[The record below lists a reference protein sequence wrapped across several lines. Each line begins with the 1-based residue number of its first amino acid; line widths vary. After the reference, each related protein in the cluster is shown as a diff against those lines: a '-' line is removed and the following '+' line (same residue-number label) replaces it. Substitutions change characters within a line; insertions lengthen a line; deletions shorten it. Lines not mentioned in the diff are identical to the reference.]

1 MLQQLIAK
9 TAPFVAL
16 TLLIVSATGCASD
29 KQVVAQSSQFHS
41 GLQPAVMTDPEL
53 DGYINEVGARI
64 VRAAAEVDRERGGK
78 TRDGKDDAWMF
89 SDKMKFYL
97 VNSKTLNAF
106 TTGGEKM
113 YIYNELL
120 QNARSEDELAA
131 VMSHEY
137 AHVYGHHVQSG
148 MNRQMALMLGAGA
161 LGAAGYAAGGSEKG
175 SEYAQYGAGVGMLA
189 GQLVNSGFSRESEAE
204 ADSLGFDFYV
214 RAGWDPARFGDFFK
228 TMAQKVGSSQGP
240 DWMSSHPTLAS
251 RVQLAEQRAQKLGTR
266 AAQYRRAP
274 VADARRFQAVQER
287 ARRVG
292 QSMPDDQSLENSKQL
307 LQALPRSCLTPDQ
320 PVPPDAKQAQQNLVE
335 KAESRQG
342 RGADGERRAPG
353 RKPRSSGRERASL
366 DRGAAGAAAMEAP
379 GRRSGR
385 SRDAAPAG
393 RRPGEHR
400 GFN

>member
-1 MLQQLIAK
+1 MLQQLIQKA
-9 TAPFVAL
+9 APSL
-16 TLLIVSATGCASD
+16 TLAILIVGTTGCASD
-29 KQVVAQSSQFHS
+29 KQVLAQSSQFHS

-53 DGYINEVGARI
+53 DRYINDVGARI
-64 VRAAAEVDRERGGK
+64 IRAAAEVDRERGGK

-120 QNARSEDELAA
+120 QSARSEDELAA
-131 VMSHEY
+131 VMAHEY

-148 MNRQMALMLGAGA
+148 MNRQLALMLGAGA
-161 LGAAGYAAGGSEKG
+161 LGAAGYAAGGKEKG
-175 SEYAQYGAGVGMLA
+175 AEYAQYGTGVGMLA
-189 GQLVNSGFSRESEAE
+189 GQLVNSGFSRESETE
-204 ADSLGFDFYV
+204 ADSLGFDFYT

-251 RVQLAEQRAQKLGTR
+251 RVQAAEQRAQKLGPR
-266 AAQYRRAP
+266 AAQYRREP
-274 VADARRFQAVQER
+274 VADARRFQAIQER

-320 PVPPDAKQAQQNLVE
+320 PVPPDARRAQQAL
-335 KAESRQG
+335 AERAQDRQG
-342 RGADGERRAPG
+342 RGADGGRRAPERG
-353 RKPRSSGRERASL
+353 PRSSGRGRASL
-366 DRGAAGAAAMEAP
+366 DRTAAGAAAMQAP
-379 GRRSGR
+379 RRGRT
-385 SRDAAPAG
+385 AAGGP
-393 RRPGEHR
+393 RRGERR